1 MECGGL
7 VYPEPQRAAALRASA
22 SGARRPSN
30 SICFFFAHVLLSS
43 SRFQQVL
50 RVTPCPQTET
60 CHPEDFRLVPKVVR
74 GMRMSGGSQPEVLR
88 IAPATSTS
96 GTCFSLCRPPDLGTT
111 RPAVPRWRGHF
122 WLCGLDPGGKQNA
135 GGSINQMVSSPFRYV
150 PRRGYV
156 SFPAQSPSGRSCS
169 MNSLLFSTEV

>member
-7 VYPEPQRAAALRASA
+7 VYPEPRRAAALRASA

-30 SICFFFAHVLLSS
+30 SVCFFFAPVLLSP

-50 RVTPCPQTET
+50 GVTLCPQTET
-60 CHPEDFRLVPKVVR
+60 CHPVDIRLVQNEV
-74 GMRMSGGSQPEVLR
+74 GGTRMFGGSQPEVLG

-96 GTCFSLCRPPDLGTT
+96 DTRFSLCRPPDLGTT
-111 RPAVPRWRGHF
+111 RPAVPLWRGHF
-122 WLCGLDPGGKQNA
+122 WLCGIDPGGKQNA

-150 PRRGYV
+150 PNRGRA
-156 SFPAQSPSGRSCS
+156 SFPAQSPGGRSCS
-169 MNSLLFSTEV
+169 TISLLSSTEV